1 MIPANTI
8 HRVRVMNRQINFRC
22 SDVWYQ
28 RALSRAQELGLG
40 LSEYIRSTIAKDFEE
55 ENKKELVHESKNVIE
70 GGEKWKK

>member
-1 MIPANTI
+1 
-8 HRVRVMNRQINFRC
+8 MNRQINFRC

-55 ENKKELVHESKNVIE
+55 ENKKN
-70 GGEKWKK
+70 